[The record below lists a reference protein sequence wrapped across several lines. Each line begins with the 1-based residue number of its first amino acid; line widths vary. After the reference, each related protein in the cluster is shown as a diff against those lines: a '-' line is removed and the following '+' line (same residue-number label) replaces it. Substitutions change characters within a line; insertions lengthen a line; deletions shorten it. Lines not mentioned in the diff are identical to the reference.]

1 MLEDCMARFGDDQ
14 RRIAETMRRLEMG
27 IARQAPVHQP
37 EGPPPT
43 RSHHTMSS
51 NNTSYGTSYTA
62 AREQPATGNQ
72 HADRSVR
79 FDNTQNL
86 HHAPSSTHTYA
97 SQQSMLIPY
106 EDLRT
111 ARYSLPEFYG
121 TTPEGPVRFIH
132 NSESILYQA
141 RIDRSGWTR
150 TVEPQLKDAASIWW
164 NTIKI
169 LDLSWDEFRV
179 EFLQKYDNPDIQSRL
194 RAEIVSAR
202 QTPTQSLT
210 EFVLAK
216 NQLARRISTGLTE
229 PQLVSTITGLTRDE
243 FRTHIRLQQP
253 ATFGD
258 LRRIAGVLDPTAG
271 EHPPPPHQVNH

>member
-1 MLEDCMARFGDDQ
+1 
-14 RRIAETMRRLEMG
+14 
-27 IARQAPVHQP
+27 
-37 EGPPPT
+37 
-43 RSHHTMSS
+43 
-51 NNTSYGTSYTA
+51 
-62 AREQPATGNQ
+62 
-72 HADRSVR
+72 
-79 FDNTQNL
+79 
-86 HHAPSSTHTYA
+86 
-97 SQQSMLIPY
+97 
-106 EDLRT
+106 LRT
-111 ARYSLPEFYG
+111 TRYSLPEFYG
-121 TTPEGPVRFIH
+121 TTLEDPVRFIH

-150 TVEPQLKDAASIWW
+150 TVEPQLKEAASIWW

-202 QTPTQSLT
+202 QTPIQSLT
-210 EFVLAK
+210 EFVMAM

-229 PQLVSTITGLTRDE
+229 TQLVSTITGLTRDE

-258 LRRIAGVLDPTAG
+258 LQRIAGVLDPTAG
-271 EHPPPPHQVNH
+271 EHPRKQSQPLTRSRTSKRKSTSRAHGALPTHRAHTPVRPESL